1 MSAAGEQIGPY
12 RLDREI
18 GRGGMGVVYLATDT
32 RLDRDVAI
40 KALPPELAQDPE
52 RLARFEREAR
62 TLASL
67 SHPNVAGIYG
77 VEEQGGNK
85 YLVLEYVEGETL
97 AERLDRG
104 ALPIDE
110 ALEIAIKIAAGVE
123 AAHEAG
129 VIHRDLKPANVKIT
143 SEGEVKVLDF
153 GLARVDEG
161 ATSSSSSGT
170 LSESP
175 TLTSPVQH
183 SPTMPGAI
191 LGTAPYMS
199 PEQARGRKVDRRTD
213 VWSFGVTLYE
223 MLTGSSPFLG
233 ETATDSIGAI
243 LHKDVDF
250 DRLPGETPL
259 RVRELLRRML
269 ERDKAKR
276 LRDLGDA
283 MLELEAARLEP
294 AEAEFG
300 KRARRGGPGPLAMAL
315 GALVLA
321 AVAGVGGWR
330 ASALRGAGVERAS
343 ASAPAF
349 SLLRA
354 TDQEW
359 LERWPSLSQDGSR
372 VVYESRSG
380 GDGDIYSQRVGG
392 FNAMNLTPNS
402 DANETAPALS
412 PDGELI
418 AFQSDR
424 AGGGIYIMGATGE
437 SPRRLTEFGF
447 DPAWSPDGSK
457 IVFATEGVFNPLSR
471 FTFSELWV
479 VEVETGETTRL
490 YEGDAVHPSWS
501 PSGERIAFWT
511 YRDGGQRDLYTMRA
525 DGTDVAAVTED
536 AATDWNPVWSPDGKW
551 LYFSSDRGGDFGIWR
566 VAIDESSGNILG
578 EPQRVATSAGAT
590 AGYLSFSKDGTR
602 LGFMSSTMRFRLDRI
617 DIDPETGSAG
627 GDPRTLTLFTTGA
640 SAAAISPDGSLI
652 AYQTVLERQGD
663 LYVLAIESGE
673 RRQLTD
679 DAAKDRGPKW
689 IDGSRLLFY
698 SDRDGEYRAWSIRV
712 DGGGLELVAGAAGGF
727 TDPVMAPDG
736 SFVAGGGL
744 GNEVEIISLGAEGE
758 QGEPEPLP
766 PHPRGLRATRVS
778 DVGPASL
785 RLLVTLADEGRAV
798 SEFAVLSLETGE
810 YTSIGSA
817 TEAKFYSDPRFV
829 LLARG
834 QELVRLDT
842 QTGES
847 IVVYREERGGDTL
860 IGFDLAPDDSWVC
873 IGIQR
878 AEADLW
884 VLEFEEASG
893 GNASRDR

>member
-1 MSAAGEQIGPY
+1 MTTLRQIGSY
-12 RLDREI
+12 TVTREI
-18 GRGGMGVVYLATDT
+18 GRGGMGIVYLGRDT

-40 KALPPELAQDPE
+40 KALPEHLAQDPE
-52 RLARFEREAR
+52 RLARFEREAK
-62 TLASL
+62 TLAQL
-67 SHPNVAGIYG
+67 THPNVAGIYG

-104 ALPIDE
+104 ALPVDE

-129 VIHRDLKPANVKIT
+129 VIHRDLKPGNVKIT
-143 SEGEVKVLDF
+143 SEGDVKVLDF

-161 ATSSSSSGT
+161 ATSTSSSGT

-183 SPTMPGAI
+183 SPTIPGAI

-199 PEQARGRKVDRRTD
+199 PEQARGRRVDRRTD

-223 MLTGSSPFLG
+223 MLTGASPFLG

-269 ERDKAKR
+269 ERDKARR

-283 MLELEAARLEP
+283 MLELEAARREP
-294 AEAEFG
+294 VEADG
-300 KRARRGGPGPLAMAL
+300 AARAKGGGPGWFAAAAVGLLAALAAGAGGWYASGL
-315 GALVLA
+315 GA
-321 AVAGVGGWR
+321 AGT
-330 ASALRGAGVERAS
+330 EDAS

-349 SLLRA
+349 RLLRA
-354 TDQEW
+354 TDQEG
-359 LERWPSLSQDGSR
+359 LERWPSLSPDGSR
-372 VVYESRSG
+372 VVYEFRG
-380 GDGDIYSQRVGG
+380 GSDSDIYSQRVGG

-402 DANETAPALS
+402 RANETSPALS

-457 IVFATEGVFNPLSR
+457 IVFATEGIFSPLSR
-471 FTFSELWV
+471 LTSSELWV
-479 VEVETGETTRL
+479 VEVETGETSRL

-501 PSGERIAFWT
+501 PSGARIAFWS

-525 DGTDVAAVTED
+525 DGTEIAAVTED

-566 VAIDESSGNILG
+566 IAIDESTGDAIDA
-578 EPQRVATSAGAT
+578 PQRVASSAGAT

-602 LGFMSSTMRFRLDRI
+602 LAFMSAKTRFRLDRI
-617 DIDPETGSAG
+617 DIDPETRAAT
-627 GDPRTLTLFTTGA
+627 GDARTLTNFTTGA
-640 SAAAISPDGSLI
+640 ANADISPDGSLI
-652 AYQTVLERQGD
+652 AYQTALERQED
-663 LYVLAIESGE
+663 LFVLSTESGE
-673 RRQLTD
+673 RRRITD

-689 IDGSRLLFY
+689 VDDSRLLFY
-698 SDRDGEYRAWSIRV
+698 SDRGGEYRAWSIRV
-712 DGGGLELVAGAAGGF
+712 DGGGLELVAGAAGRF
-727 TDPVMAPDG
+727 TTPVVAPNG
-736 SFVAGGGL
+736 SFVAGGGPE
-744 GNEVEIISLGAEGE
+744 NEVQIISLGANGE
-758 QGEPEPLP
+758 AGKPEPLP
-766 PHPRGLRATRVS
+766 PHPRGLTATSVS
-778 DVGPASL
+778 DVGPATL
-785 RLLVTLADEGRAV
+785 QLLVALADEGRAV
-798 SEFAVLSLETGE
+798 SEFAVFSLETGE
-810 YTSIGSA
+810 YTSLGSA
-817 TEAKFYSDPRFV
+817 SDAKFYSDPRFV

-847 IVVYREERGGDTL
+847 MVVYREERGADL
-860 IGFDLAPDDSWVC
+860 LNGFDIAPDDSWVC
-873 IGIQR
+873 VEIRR

-884 VLEFEEASG
+884 VLEFEDPSG
-893 GNASRDR
+893 P